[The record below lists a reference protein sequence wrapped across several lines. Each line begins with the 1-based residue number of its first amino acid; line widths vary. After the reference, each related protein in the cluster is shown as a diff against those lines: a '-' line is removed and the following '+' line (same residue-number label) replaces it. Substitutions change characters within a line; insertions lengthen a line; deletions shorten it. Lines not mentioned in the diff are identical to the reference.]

1 MGSIS
6 FVNTG
11 KGLTMGDT
19 FDELQRQAEEE
30 YGSDVYNGKIN
41 NSQGFFNATKKFKES
56 KLSLNNFIDRELG
69 KMGKHE
75 YCLGV
80 CIKEPVPSKLK
91 VKTKVDNIPQKGTAK
106 WKLLYEAA
114 PLFFTFESA
123 ERYIKSFDT
132 KKEAIDYA
140 RSIIEKT
147 KFDFEITV
155 KKELVGRSSRVARV
169 SYKQDK
175 NEKLGEYVFFGHVNF

>member
-6 FVNTG
+6 FVNSG
-11 KGLTMGDT
+11 RGITMGDT
-19 FDELQRQAEEE
+19 FTDLQRRAEEE

-41 NSQGFFNATKKFKES
+41 NSMGFFNATKKFKES
-56 KLSLNNFIDRELG
+56 KLKITDFIEKELR
-69 KMGKHE
+69 KMDKHE

-106 WKLLYEAA
+106 WKLLYEAS
-114 PLFFTFESA
+114 PVFEIT
-123 ERYIKSFDT
+123 ERYTKSFDT

-140 RSIIEKT
+140 RSMVEKY
-147 KFDFEITV
+147 KFDFEIRM
-155 KKELVGRSSRVARV
+155 KKELVDRSPRVARV

-175 NEKLGEYVFFGHVNF
+175 NEKLGEYVFFGHVSF